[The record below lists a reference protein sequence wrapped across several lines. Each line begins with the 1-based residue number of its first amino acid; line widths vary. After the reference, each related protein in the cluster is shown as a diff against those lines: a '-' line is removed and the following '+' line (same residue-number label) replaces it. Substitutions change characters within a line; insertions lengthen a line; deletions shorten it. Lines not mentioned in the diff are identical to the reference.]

1 VAELAN
7 PIAGGIVRRNFVL
20 NVVDGAV
27 YSFGMSFVSRSTVLP
42 VFVAAMGGGNLAIG
56 LIPVVWLIGFH
67 FPQILIANRARG
79 TSMKKRLM
87 LRTALVQRL
96 PWLIIALAT
105 LFVLEPLSP
114 TLALLVFFVLFGLA
128 AIGGSL
134 NLPVWFDLLAKIT
147 PVRIRGRL
155 FGWRMMLGATLGIV
169 GGLVVERVLETM
181 AYPGNFALL
190 FGLAFAATM
199 ISYTFLTLLRE
210 DDDGD
215 RPRSIRFRDYLGEI
229 PSIVRSNRTF
239 RNFLVA
245 DALLAMVIMAE
256 AFYTIYA
263 FQKFDLTAGFA
274 GRFTVMVMASM
285 VIGNLLFGYLADR
298 YGHRLN
304 LVVMAGITIVACILA
319 LWAPTVEVFYFVF
332 MAAAFGVSLQGMSRM
347 PFIAEICGERDRAT
361 FIALS
366 NVFTAPFYL
375 AGIAAGIIANRFGY
389 EAIFVIT
396 AVIAAFAALWLL
408 TMVPEPRTSAERAHK
423 NE

>member
-7 PIAGGIVRRNFVL
+7 PITGGIVRRNFVL
-20 NVVDGAV
+20 NVFDGAV

-42 VFVAAMGGGNLAIG
+42 VFVAALGGGNLAIG
-56 LIPVVWLIGFH
+56 LIPVVWLLGFH
-67 FPQILIANRARG
+67 LPQILIANRTRG

-87 LRTALVQRL
+87 LRTALVQRI
-96 PWLIIALAT
+96 PWLVIALAT

-114 TLALLVFFVLFGLA
+114 AVALFVFFVLFGFA
-128 AIGGSL
+128 AVGGSL

-155 FGWRMMLGATLGIV
+155 FGWRMMLGATLGIL

-199 ISYTFLTLLRE
+199 ISYAFLTQLRE
-210 DDDGD
+210 DDDGI
-215 RPRSIRFRDYLGEI
+215 RPRSIRFMDYLGEI
-229 PSIVRSNRTF
+229 PSILRANRTF

-285 VIGNLLFGYLADR
+285 VIGNLIFGYLADR
-298 YGHRLN
+298 HGHRLN
-304 LVVMAGITIVACILA
+304 LVVMAGITIVACLLA
-319 LWAPTVEVFYFVF
+319 LWAPTVEVFYLVF

-347 PFIAEICGERDRAT
+347 PLIAEICGERDRAT

-366 NVFTAPFYL
+366 NVITAPFYL

-396 AVIAAFAALWLL
+396 AVIAAIAALWLL
-408 TMVPEPRTSAERAHK
+408 TMVPEPRTSAERVQS